1 MSHALSS
8 EGSEALADSE
18 IHSLIENHVRDMMA
32 EGAYG
37 YESQKTN
44 LEERNYL
51 DLMQAVSNS
60 LDSFSGQLTVFSG
73 ILYYL
78 NKL

>member
-1 MSHALSS
+1 MSQALSS

-18 IHSLIENHVRDMMA
+18 IHSLIENHVRDMMS

-51 DLMQAVSNS
+51 DLMQAVSNK
-60 LDSFSGQLTVFSG
+60 LDSNGVG
-73 ILYYL
+73 ILTTLSIYII
-78 NKL
+78 

>member
-1 MSHALSS
+1 
-8 EGSEALADSE
+8 
-18 IHSLIENHVRDMMA
+18 MA

>member
-1 MSHALSS
+1 MSQALSS

-18 IHSLIENHVRDMMA
+18 IHSLIENHVRDMMS
-32 EGAYG
+32 ENAYG

-51 DLMQAVSNS
+51 DLMQEVSNK
-60 LDSFSGQLTVFSG
+60 LDSNGVG
-73 ILYYL
+73 ILTTLSIYII
-78 NKL
+78 